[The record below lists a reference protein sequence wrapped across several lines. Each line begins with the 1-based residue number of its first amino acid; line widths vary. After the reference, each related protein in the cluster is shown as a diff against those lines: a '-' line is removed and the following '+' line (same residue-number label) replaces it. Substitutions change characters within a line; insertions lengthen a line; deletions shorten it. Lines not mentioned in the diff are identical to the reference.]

1 MNKSDIMDALE
12 KKHNLKPEQV
22 YEIVNIVFN
31 GFSDT
36 LKNGGRIEIRG
47 FGSFSVK
54 EYCAYE
60 GRNPK
65 TGNKVVVKPKKLP
78 VFKVGKELK
87 EMVEAVAK
95 WKTFRKG
102 QLKKLL
108 KKKSVRGAG
117 ALVEAQEADLT
128 GAMGETA
135 AAAEVIE
142 RTGDKIAPQVEKR
155 SEDISYARSLRGS
168 QRFGG

>member
-1 MNKSDIMDALE
+1 MA
-12 KKHNLKPEQV
+12 KK
-22 YEIVNIVFN
+22 I
-31 GFSDT
+31 
-36 LKNGGRIEIRG
+36 
-47 FGSFSVK
+47 
-54 EYCAYE
+54 
-60 GRNPK
+60 
-65 TGNKVVVKPKKLP
+65 KVEFEVSP
-78 VFKVGKELK
+78 KELK